1 MGRYGTKYFVERAE
15 TFGQIPLATDYVYA
29 DYILKKLS
37 KIEQSYTE
45 RTGVGDPEWLLDILL
60 LLPKMCSSR
69 PRLANAL
76 PRDLGSFHD
85 AVQVGTAAL
94 ALPNRIRP
102 LEWLELHGRCLDNI
116 RPGVSTIPQAGRG
129 AFATRPIRQGDI
141 ITTVPLVHLRRHQLE
156 IYGSGEG
163 SVWQEGAQQLLNYC
177 YGHPESSLLLF
188 PYSPVVNY
196 VNHNLTRYNAELKW
210 STFPYHKRDWLLLSP
225 DELVRNEHAGLV
237 MELVATRDVETGEE
251 IFLSYGQ
258 AWDDAWQRHV
268 AMWSPSE
275 EDQRYTSS
283 ATLNEQWAWMYTAS
297 ERPNDSRA
305 NENDIVTVCFVGRL
319 DNEVENTNS
328 QGETVV
334 EVQWQG
340 RENLYDNSD
349 RAYPCVIRERQYK
362 FYHDEA
368 HVYDRRDSIRPV
380 DLTFTVL
387 LQLPN
392 KVTTVQGVPR
402 SAIRFWDAEYLSDD
416 NLRTAFRHEI
426 QVPDSMIP
434 EAWRDLSWP

>member
-1 MGRYGTKYFVERAE
+1 
-15 TFGQIPLATDYVYA
+15 
-29 DYILKKLS
+29 
-37 KIEQSYTE
+37 
-45 RTGVGDPEWLLDILL
+45 
-60 LLPKMCSSR
+60 
-69 PRLANAL
+69 
-76 PRDLGSFHD
+76 
-85 AVQVGTAAL
+85 
-94 ALPNRIRP
+94 
-102 LEWLELHGRCLDNI
+102 
-116 RPGVSTIPQAGRG
+116 
-129 AFATRPIRQGDI
+129 
-141 ITTVPLVHLRRHQLE
+141 
-156 IYGSGEG
+156 
-163 SVWQEGAQQLLNYC
+163 
-177 YGHPESSLLLF
+177 
-188 PYSPVVNY
+188 
-196 VNHNLTRYNAELKW
+196 
-210 STFPYHKRDWLLLSP
+210 
-225 DELVRNEHAGLV
+225 
-237 MELVATRDVETGEE
+237 
-251 IFLSYGQ
+251 
-258 AWDDAWQRHV
+258 
-268 AMWSPSE
+268 
-275 EDQRYTSS
+275 
-283 ATLNEQWAWMYTAS
+283 
-297 ERPNDSRA
+297 
-305 NENDIVTVCFVGRL
+305 VTVCFVGRL

-349 RAYPCVIRERQYK
+349 RAYPCVIRERHYK